1 MTVNVYEVY
10 EDILD
15 QINKKHLTNYKL
27 GTPLGEGKFVKVFEI
42 FGYKDD
48 DEYVGRFTLKP
59 TTEDSWEWIK
69 TKTEQEY
76 KLLTQK
82 GIQEKYVGKLCK
94 TYQSED
100 WYFSIQKKYITL
112 PNYLRNELGKNPDN
126 KKKELIFS
134 KILYELSDALFYIHN
149 FDYENSKGILLRDV
163 KPENIMYDPRID
175 RCILCDFN
183 IAREYNPKEYW
194 AGTTMMVGTPEY
206 MAPEIVAVGGTEKYP
221 NPRQDIYSL
230 GATLF
235 TLTTRKSLKEEVDD
249 SVYKYQE
256 ISDDQKFNAL
266 RKSGL
271 SKEFQNIIYCS
282 IQADPEKRYQEADE
296 LFTYVSSLY
305 HSRYFE
311 TKYKETLEELK
322 EKKLRN
328 KELVAQISSMNSD
341 STKKEKTTK
350 KTLLEADNKIQE
362 LNKSNSE
369 LKSELLSLEKKYEK
383 EKKLSSEYRDKYAK
397 LVNKLNAEK
406 IKFNGN
412 EKFAL
417 VGFIFCI
424 IAAIIALILSTFGS
438 ITLNKHVD
446 AFIPLLSVLPLM
458 YYVILYDK
466 WESNHTASIFILSL
480 SYSALQW
487 FSLVRIPG
495 TYFYLES
502 IAYIIWAIVMAIIVK
517 DISKLLKPKLKHIN
531 IFLVGIFIILI
542 ISILFS
548 LGLLSTNMNTA
559 VGKHITLGTYEQD
572 DDEYDGEEDL
582 TWTIESKIQKDF
594 LVLSCDKCIDFMPF
608 NDEAQED
615 IMWQNSTI
623 KEWLDSDFLNSFSK
637 SEQDT
642 LAFRTM
648 DYDEEEFVLLNSADQ
663 FELFGKMPMPSEYA
677 KSKYDNANKRTEKP
691 WVFTQDFYENSNGT
705 SYIKVIQPG
714 DSKVEYLSC
723 ESHGYIRPII
733 LVSKTQLEKYMKE
746 KEKDEE

>member
-76 KLLTQK
+76 KLLTQR

-311 TKYKETLEELK
+311 TKYEETLEELK

-328 KELVAQISSMNSD
+328 KELVAQISSMNSN

-369 LKSELLSLEKKYEK
+369 LKSELLSLEKKYER

-406 IKFNGN
+406 VHLESS
-412 EKFAL
+412 EKFVL
-417 VGFIFCI
+417 VGFILCT
-424 IAAIIALILSTFGS
+424 IATIAALILSIFGS
-438 ITLNKHVD
+438 IVLTTKIS
-446 AFIPLLSVLPLM
+446 AYIPLLSGVPLI
-458 YYVILYDK
+458 YYLLFYAK
-466 WESNHTASIFILSL
+466 WTPRYTISVVILSL
-480 SYSALQW
+480 VYSALEW
-487 FSLVRIPG
+487 ISLARIPG
-495 TYFYLES
+495 TYYYAES
-502 IAYIIWAIVMAIIVK
+502 LAYIIWAILIAIVSKEFSIVLK
-517 DISKLLKPKLKHIN
+517 SKMKHIN
-531 IFLVGIFIILI
+531 IPLACIFIMLIL
-542 ISILFS
+542 SVLFS
-548 LGLLSTNMNTA
+548 LGILSTNMDAA

-572 DDEYDGEEDL
+572 GDEYNGEEDL
-582 TWTIESKIQKDF
+582 TWTIESKVQNDF
-594 LVLSCDKCIDFMPF
+594 LVLSCDKCIEYKPF
-608 NDEAQED
+608 NDEVQED
-615 IMWQNSTI
+615 LEWKDSTI
-623 KEWLDSDFLNSFSK
+623 KAWLDSEFLNSFSK
-637 SEQDT
+637 EEYDV
-642 LAFRTM
+642 LAYRTTN
-648 DYDEEEFVLLNSADQ
+648 YDEDEFVILNYPDQINLLN
-663 FELFGKMPMPSEYA
+663 KMPMPSEYA
-677 KSKYDNANKRTEKP
+677 ELKRDDLQVNKTETP
-691 WVFTQDFYENSNGT
+691 LAFTNTRYKNYKGT
-705 SYIKVIQPG
+705 SLIKAVSPGQSKITYIPCT
-714 DSKVEYLSC
+714 SYC
-723 ESHGYIRPII
+723 YIRPII
-733 LVSKTQLEKYMKE
+733 LVSKTNLDKYMMNKE
-746 KEKDEE
+746 G